1 MTPRRRSPTNNHAL
15 DEITAEVDAPPEH
28 VWRLVTDLTNMGRWS
43 PECHRC
49 EWVGGASG
57 PAVGAMFKGWN
68 QRGLMRWSTVS
79 TVVIADEP
87 SHFAWE
93 VKQSR
98 MRWGY
103 RFEAAGER
111 GTLVTEYRDE
121 LARKP
126 AHVRLA
132 YKLRLLGR
140 DPDAI
145 VRAGMQETLNR
156 LKQGAEDT

>member
-1 MTPRRRSPTNNHAL
+1 M
-15 DEITAEVDAPPEH
+15 DEVSTTIDAPPDQ
-28 VWRLVTDLTNMGRWS
+28 VWGLITDVTNMGRWS

-49 EWVGGASG
+49 EWVEGASG
-57 PAVGAMFKGWN
+57 PAVGAKFKGWN
-68 QRGLMRWSTVS
+68 KRGLMRWSTVS

-98 MRWGY
+98 TRWGY
-103 RFEAAGER
+103 RFEAAGD
-111 GTLVTEYRDE
+111 GTRVTEYRDE

-126 AHVRLA
+126 AYVRLA

-156 LKQGAEDT
+156 LKSGAEKT

>member
-1 MTPRRRSPTNNHAL
+1 M
-15 DEITAEVDAPPEH
+15 DEVSVDIQAPPKH
-28 VWRLVTDLTNMGRWS
+28 VWALLTDVTNMGRWS

-57 PAVGAMFKGWN
+57 PAVGATFKGWN
-68 QRGLMRWSTVS
+68 KRGLMRWSTVS

-103 RFEAAGER
+103 RFEASGD
-111 GTLVTEYRDE
+111 GTRVIEYRDE
-121 LARKP
+121 LAQKP
-126 AHVRLA
+126 AYVRLA
-132 YKLRLLGR
+132 YKLRLLGG

-145 VRAGMQETLNR
+145 VRQGMKETLDR
-156 LKQGAEDT
+156 LKAGAES